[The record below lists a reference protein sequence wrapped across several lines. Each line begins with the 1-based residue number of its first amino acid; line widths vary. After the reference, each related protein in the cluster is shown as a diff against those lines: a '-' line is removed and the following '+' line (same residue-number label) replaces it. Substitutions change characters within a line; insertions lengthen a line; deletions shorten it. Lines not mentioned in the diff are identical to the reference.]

1 MDSKMQKVANIIGY
15 LIGGILV
22 SLVGVAIIAVLV
34 KAILWLWGCKKMAG
48 FTQFTIPDT
57 IWVGK
62 YEYMLIKA
70 SIDGKQ
76 FDINYRKKYP
86 LVSYE
91 NEFEINISFETL
103 LSPNDRE
110 VEKEFTKRL
119 ELLGGTIEDPND

>member
-1 MDSKMQKVANIIGY
+1 
-15 LIGGILV
+15 
-22 SLVGVAIIAVLV
+22 
-34 KAILWLWGCKKMAG
+34 MAG

-70 SIDGKQ
+70 SIDGKR

-86 LVSYE
+86 LVSY
-91 NEFEINISFETL
+91 
-103 LSPNDRE
+103 
-110 VEKEFTKRL
+110 EFTKRL

>member
-1 MDSKMQKVANIIGY
+1 M
-15 LIGGILV
+15 
-22 SLVGVAIIAVLV
+22 
-34 KAILWLWGCKKMAG
+34 WGCKKVAG
-48 FTQFTIPDT
+48 LTQFTIPDT

-70 SIDGKQ
+70 SIDGKR

-103 LSPNDRE
+103 LSPNDRD